1 MTLSTPII
9 SVSSLDE
16 VKSAVTDA
24 MADKSRLEI
33 IASGSKRALGRK
45 CAYDVTLDLSA
56 MTGIIDYQ
64 PEELVLTVRA
74 GTPIAEVQT
83 ALAEA
88 RQMLAFEV
96 PDYSHLLDTP
106 NAGTI
111 GGVVATNLSGPRR
124 LTAGA
129 ARDYLLGFE
138 AISGRGEAFKSG
150 GKVMKNVTGYDLSK
164 LMTGSFGTLAVMD
177 EITLKTLPRPETS
190 CSLIVQVDDFA
201 AATNKIASLFAT
213 PHEPGSAAILPA
225 ELARQAGLPLNKDT
239 DKDTDKDTGK
249 DKKSCVIV
257 VRLEGIDI
265 SIADRLA
272 NLQRLTGGD
281 RLEATASEALWAK
294 IRDVRLFTAPVRDVW
309 KISCPPAAAASVID
323 TIKASH
329 DISYFAD
336 WAGGLVWMTGGT
348 DTLGTDL
355 RQALAGFGGGFAMLI
370 RDSGTTRQ
378 VIPPFQPLPG
388 PMLALHKRVKAA
400 FDPLAV
406 LNAGRM
412 HDGI

>member
-1 MTLSTPII
+1 MTLSTHII
-9 SVSSLDE
+9 SLSSLDE

-24 MADKSRLEI
+24 VADESRLEI
-33 IASGSKRALGRK
+33 IASGSKRALGRQ

-74 GTPIAEVQT
+74 GTPMAEVQA

-88 RQMLAFEV
+88 RQTLAFEV
-96 PDYSHLLDTP
+96 PDYSHLLDTA

-201 AATNKIASLFAT
+201 AATSKIASLFAT

-225 ELARQAGLPLNKDT
+225 ELARQAGLHL
-239 DKDTDKDTGK
+239 DKDTGK
-249 DKKSCVIV
+249 DRASCVIV

-281 RLEATASEALWAK
+281 RLEATDSEALWAK
-294 IRDVRLFTAPVRDVW
+294 IRDVRLFSAPVRDVW

-336 WAGGLVWMTGGT
+336 WAGGLIWMTGGT
-348 DTLGTDL
+348 DTLGSDL
-355 RQALAGFGGGFAMLI
+355 RQALAGFGGGFAMLV

-378 VIPPFQPLPG
+378 VIPPFQPLSG

>member
-9 SVSSLDE
+9 SLSSLDE

-24 MADKSRLEI
+24 VADESRLEI
-33 IASGSKRALGRK
+33 IASGSKRALGRQ

-74 GTPIAEVQT
+74 GTPMAEVQA

-88 RQMLAFEV
+88 RQTLAFEV
-96 PDYSHLLDTP
+96 PDYSHLLDTA

-201 AATNKIASLFAT
+201 AATSKIASLFAT

-225 ELARQAGLPLNKDT
+225 ELARQAGLHL
-239 DKDTDKDTGK
+239 DKDTGT
-249 DKKSCVIV
+249 DRTSCVIV
-257 VRLEGIDI
+257 VRLEGINI

-281 RLEATASEALWAK
+281 RLEATDSEALWAK
-294 IRDVRLFTAPVRDVW
+294 IRDVRLFSAPVRDVW

-336 WAGGLVWMTGGT
+336 WAGGLIWMTGGT

-355 RQALAGFGGGFAMLI
+355 RQALAGFGGGFAMLV

-378 VIPPFQPLPG
+378 VIPPFQPLSR

>member
-9 SVSSLDE
+9 SLSSLDE

-24 MADKSRLEI
+24 VADESRLEI
-33 IASGSKRALGRK
+33 IASGSKRALGRQ

-74 GTPIAEVQT
+74 GTPMAEVQA

-88 RQMLAFEV
+88 RQTLAFEV
-96 PDYSHLLDTP
+96 PDYSHLLDTA

-201 AATNKIASLFAT
+201 AATSKIASLFAT

-225 ELARQAGLPLNKDT
+225 ELARQAGLHL
-239 DKDTDKDTGK
+239 DKDTGK
-249 DKKSCVIV
+249 DRVSCVIV

-272 NLQRLTGGD
+272 NLQRLTGGN
-281 RLEATASEALWAK
+281 RLGATDSEALWAK
-294 IRDVRLFTAPVRDVW
+294 IRDVRLFSAPVRDVW

-336 WAGGLVWMTGGT
+336 WAGGLIWMTGGT

-355 RQALAGFGGGFAMLI
+355 RQALAGFGGGFAMLV

-378 VIPPFQPLPG
+378 VIPPFQPLSR

>member
-9 SVSSLDE
+9 SLSSLDE

-24 MADKSRLEI
+24 VADESRLEI
-33 IASGSKRALGRK
+33 IASGSKRALGRQ

-74 GTPIAEVQT
+74 GTPMAEVQA

-88 RQMLAFEV
+88 RQTLAFEV
-96 PDYSHLLDTP
+96 PDYSHLLDTA

-201 AATNKIASLFAT
+201 AATSKIASLFAT

-225 ELARQAGLPLNKDT
+225 ELARQAGLHLN
-239 DKDTDKDTGK
+239 KDTGK
-249 DKKSCVIV
+249 DRVSCVIV

-281 RLEATASEALWAK
+281 RLEATDSESLWAK
-294 IRDVRLFTAPVRDVW
+294 IRDVRLFSAPVRDVW

-336 WAGGLVWMTGGT
+336 WAGGLIWMTGGT
-348 DTLGTDL
+348 DTLGSDL
-355 RQALAGFGGGFAMLI
+355 RQALAGFGGGFAMLV

-378 VIPPFQPLPG
+378 VIPPFQPLSR

>member
-24 MADKSRLEI
+24 VADESRLEI
-33 IASGSKRALGRK
+33 IASGSKRALGRQ

-74 GTPIAEVQT
+74 GTPMAEVQA

-96 PDYSHLLDTP
+96 PNYSHLLDTS
-106 NAGTI
+106 NVATI

-201 AATNKIASLFAT
+201 AATSKIASLFAT

-225 ELARQAGLPLNKDT
+225 ELARQAGLHL
-239 DKDTDKDTGK
+239 DKDTGK
-249 DKKSCVIV
+249 DRASCVIV

-281 RLEATASEALWAK
+281 RLEATDSEALWAK
-294 IRDVRLFTAPVRDVW
+294 IRDVRLFSAPVRDVW

-336 WAGGLVWMTGGT
+336 WAGGLIWMTGGT

-355 RQALAGFGGGFAMLI
+355 RQALAGFGGGFAMLV

-378 VIPPFQPLPG
+378 VIPPFQPLSG

>member
-9 SVSSLDE
+9 SLSSLDE

-24 MADKSRLEI
+24 VADESRLEI
-33 IASGSKRALGRK
+33 IASGSKRALGRQ

-74 GTPIAEVQT
+74 GTPMAEVQA

-88 RQMLAFEV
+88 RQTLAFEV
-96 PDYSHLLDTP
+96 PDYSHLLDTA

-201 AATNKIASLFAT
+201 AATSKIASLFAT

-225 ELARQAGLPLNKDT
+225 ELARQAGLHL
-239 DKDTDKDTGK
+239 DKDTGK
-249 DKKSCVIV
+249 DRVSCVIV

-294 IRDVRLFTAPVRDVW
+294 IRDVRLFSAPVRDVW

-336 WAGGLVWMTGGT
+336 WAGGLIWMTGGT
-348 DTLGTDL
+348 DTLGSDL
-355 RQALAGFGGGFAMLI
+355 RQALAGFGGGFAMLV

-378 VIPPFQPLPG
+378 VIPPFQPLSR

>member
-24 MADKSRLEI
+24 VADESRLEI
-33 IASGSKRALGRK
+33 IASGSKRALGRQ

-74 GTPIAEVQT
+74 GTPMAEVQA

-88 RQMLAFEV
+88 RQTLAFEV
-96 PDYSHLLDTP
+96 PDYSHLLDTA

-150 GKVMKNVTGYDLSK
+150 GNVMKNVTGYDLSK

-201 AATNKIASLFAT
+201 AATSKIASLFAT

-225 ELARQAGLPLNKDT
+225 ELARQAGLHLN
-239 DKDTDKDTGK
+239 KDTGK
-249 DKKSCVIV
+249 DRVSCVIV

-281 RLEATASEALWAK
+281 RLEATDSESLWAK
-294 IRDVRLFTAPVRDVW
+294 IRDVRLFSAPVRDVW

-336 WAGGLVWMTGGT
+336 WAGGLIWMTGGT

-355 RQALAGFGGGFAMLI
+355 RQALAGFGGGFAMLV

-378 VIPPFQPLPG
+378 VIPPFQPLSR

>member
-9 SVSSLDE
+9 SLSSLDE

-24 MADKSRLEI
+24 VADESRLEI
-33 IASGSKRALGRK
+33 IASGSKRALGRQ

-74 GTPIAEVQT
+74 GTPMAEVQA

-88 RQMLAFEV
+88 RQTLAFEV
-96 PDYSHLLDTP
+96 PDYSHLLDTA

-201 AATNKIASLFAT
+201 AATSKIASLFAT

-225 ELARQAGLPLNKDT
+225 ELARQAGLHL
-239 DKDTDKDTGK
+239 DKDTGK
-249 DKKSCVIV
+249 DMASCVIV

-281 RLEATASEALWAK
+281 SLEATDSEALWAK
-294 IRDVRLFTAPVRDVW
+294 IRDVRLFSAPVRDVW

-336 WAGGLVWMTGGT
+336 WAGGLIWMTGGT

-355 RQALAGFGGGFAMLI
+355 RQALAGFGGGFAMLV

-378 VIPPFQPLPG
+378 VIPPFQPLSG

>member
-24 MADKSRLEI
+24 VADESRLEI
-33 IASGSKRALGRK
+33 IASGSKRALGRQ
-45 CAYDVTLDLSA
+45 CVYDVTLDLSA

-74 GTPIAEVQT
+74 GTPMAEVQA

-88 RQMLAFEV
+88 RQTLAFEV
-96 PDYSHLLDTP
+96 PDYSHLLDTA

-201 AATNKIASLFAT
+201 AAASKIASLFAT

-225 ELARQAGLPLNKDT
+225 ELARQAGLHL
-239 DKDTDKDTGK
+239 DKDKVKDRA
-249 DKKSCVIV
+249 SCVIV

-281 RLEATASEALWAK
+281 RLEATDSEALWAK
-294 IRDVRLFTAPVRDVW
+294 IRDVRLFSAPVRDVW

-323 TIKASH
+323 TIKASN

-336 WAGGLVWMTGGT
+336 WAGGLIWMTGGT
-348 DTLGTDL
+348 DTLGADL
-355 RQALAGFGGGFAMLI
+355 RQALAGFGGGFAMLV

-378 VIPPFQPLPG
+378 VIPPFQPLSG

>member
-24 MADKSRLEI
+24 VADESRLEI
-33 IASGSKRALGRK
+33 IASGSKRALGRQ

-74 GTPIAEVQT
+74 GTPMAEVQA

-96 PDYSHLLDTP
+96 PDYSHLLDTA

-201 AATNKIASLFAT
+201 AATSKIASLFAT

-225 ELARQAGLPLNKDT
+225 KLARQGGLHLST
-239 DKDTDKDTGK
+239 DTGK
-249 DKKSCVIV
+249 VRASCVIV

-281 RLEATASEALWAK
+281 RLEATDSEALWAK
-294 IRDVRLFTAPVRDVW
+294 IRDVRLFSAPVRDVW

-336 WAGGLVWMTGGT
+336 WAGGLIWMTGGT

-355 RQALAGFGGGFAMLI
+355 RQALAGFGGGFAMLV
-370 RDSGTTRQ
+370 RDSGTTRL

-388 PMLALHKRVKAA
+388 PKLALHKRVKAA

>member
-33 IASGSKRALGRK
+33 IASGSKRALGRQ

-74 GTPIAEVQT
+74 GTPMAEVQA

-96 PDYSHLLDTP
+96 PDYSHLLDTA

-225 ELARQAGLPLNKDT
+225 ELARQAGLHLNKDT
-239 DKDTDKDTGK
+239 VKVRA
-249 DKKSCVIV
+249 SCVIV

-281 RLEATASEALWAK
+281 RLEATDSEALWAK
-294 IRDVRLFTAPVRDVW
+294 IRDVRLFSAPVRDVW

-336 WAGGLVWMTGGT
+336 WAGGLIWMTGGT

-355 RQALAGFGGGFAMLI
+355 RQALAGFGGGFAMLV

-378 VIPPFQPLPG
+378 VIPPFQPLSG

>member
-9 SVSSLDE
+9 SLSSLDE

-24 MADKSRLEI
+24 VADESRLEI
-33 IASGSKRALGRK
+33 IASGSKRALGRQ

-74 GTPIAEVQT
+74 GTPMAEVQV

-88 RQMLAFEV
+88 RQTLAFEV
-96 PDYSHLLDTP
+96 PDYSHLLDTA

-201 AATNKIASLFAT
+201 AATSKIASLFAT

-225 ELARQAGLPLNKDT
+225 ELARQAGLHL
-239 DKDTDKDTGK
+239 DKDTGK
-249 DKKSCVIV
+249 DRVSCVIV

-294 IRDVRLFTAPVRDVW
+294 IRDVRLFSAPVRDVW

-336 WAGGLVWMTGGT
+336 WAGGLIWMTGGT
-348 DTLGTDL
+348 DTLGSDL
-355 RQALAGFGGGFAMLI
+355 RQALAGFGGGFAMLV

-378 VIPPFQPLPG
+378 VIPPFQPLSR